1 MKKNNWKKYLLPY
14 FLPLLFWQCQKDDL
28 VVAFRME
35 YPNLTFDI
43 PAGLNTLDS
52 HFFILRSI
60 PTNKNFFFGNNDEAS
75 IVEITPSFA
84 RIVGLQSNLADYGFI
99 NEIVVRICQDN
110 EVNQTNVV
118 EKCRREIFFR
128 EGIPLNVGNRV
139 DLLPNS
145 NNLKAELTEETFTV
159 VLVLRRLRDFSPIN
173 IPSRLEMQFQA
184 KR

>member
-1 MKKNNWKKYLLPY
+1 MKNDWKKYAAIY
-14 FLPLLFWQCQKDDL
+14 FFSLLFWQCQKDDL

-60 PTNKNFFFGNNDEAS
+60 PTNKNFFFGSNDEAS

-84 RIVGLQSNLADYGFI
+84 RIVGLQGNLADYGFI

-110 EVNQTNVV
+110 DVNPTNVV
-118 EKCRREIFFR
+118 DKCRREIFFR